1 MLTLC
6 INFSFIR
13 QKCLDA
19 LATFSEVPRCPFSFK
34 IMKIALVPGLF
45 EENPR
50 QFPSC
55 PTKVAL
61 PLPTFILRPAQ
72 GVEFWHAK
80 MKICEYD
87 YDIICYGPITITSRL
102 STRCKLVI
110 VYNDCDRASNIQWD
124 VFVALYSEIVPRK
137 ISLLRLSQYTNL
149 GLSSSLMIII
159 IITCQ
164 DAPTF

>member
-13 QKCLDA
+13 QKCLGA

-55 PTKVAL
+55 PPKVAL

-80 MKICEYD
+80 MKTGT
-87 YDIICYGPITITSRL
+87 GPKGLKS
-102 STRCKLVI
+102 
-110 VYNDCDRASNIQWD
+110 ASMTMTLFATAQ
-124 VFVALYSEIVPRK
+124 
-137 ISLLRLSQYTNL
+137 
-149 GLSSSLMIII
+149 
-159 IITCQ
+159 
-164 DAPTF
+164 